1 MIPPPV
7 MPRDANEIDYGE
19 LERLSALETLK
30 GLRNP
35 EAVTLGD
42 LVQFLAERGLWPQF
56 AKITLG
62 DLRDSFAPAPAATDA
77 VPKRPKKRRILE
89 DELED
94 AYSEK
99 AAAAAKEKDKDP
111 EDGGMSTDELARQ
124 VLPFIEGNGEVTL
137 EDIAEYSRIDKKVL
151 RHHLAVLVKDGRL
164 ERVGVGRHAI
174 YSSL

>member
-1 MIPPPV
+1 
-7 MPRDANEIDYGE
+7 MPRNANEIFRAEMGYGE

-35 EAVTLGD
+35 ESVTLGD
-42 LVQFLAERGLWPQF
+42 LVGFLDSRGLWPQF

-62 DLRDSFAPAPAATDA
+62 DLREGFA
-77 VPKRPKKRRILE
+77 VPSAEAEPATGAKKRKRRLLE
-89 DELED
+89 DELGD

-99 AAAAAKEKDKDP
+99 AAATARERTEP
-111 EDGGMSTDELARQ
+111 EDGGMSSEEFTRL

-137 EDIAEYSRIDKKVL
+137 DDIAEYSRLDRKIL
-151 RHHLAVLVKDGRL
+151 RHHLGQLVKDGRL

-174 YSSL
+174 YTAL